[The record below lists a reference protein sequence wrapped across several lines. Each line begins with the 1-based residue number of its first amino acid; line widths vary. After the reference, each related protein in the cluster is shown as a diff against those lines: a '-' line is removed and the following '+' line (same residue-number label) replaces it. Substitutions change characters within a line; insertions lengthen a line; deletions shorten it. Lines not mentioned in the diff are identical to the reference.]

1 MSTILTV
8 QEYDEI
14 TYKEEYAEYKNRLE
28 PGKCHYLEKKYFDKL
43 LEYVRKT
50 VQKQLK
56 SSENKAKKKEP
67 FMEIVY
73 TSGTECLIKVRS
85 YIGLIQV
92 GSGLKIQIL
101 PKIYF
106 GEEEDRTKNVL
117 MDMLGCMKIF
127 SGWRLSKA
135 DLMSGDM
142 NLYDIFADMYLQEVR
157 KLVKRGLRS
166 GYEEKEANLT
176 SYKGTLVVS
185 RQIRENLAHKER
197 FFVRYEEFSLN
208 RAENRLIKTTLLR
221 LKKSASRQKQLQ
233 EINSLLLAFENVPVC
248 KDVTGDFLQ
257 IRTDRNSKEYEK
269 LMQWTR
275 IFLENKSFS
284 CFVGDVEAT
293 ALLFSMW
300 EIYENFVACKLKK
313 YLNKTW
319 EVSAQDTGYALFE
332 TPHKFE
338 MRPDLV
344 LRNGEKCVI
353 MDTKW
358 KILEDDPYNNY
369 KITSADMYQMY
380 AYSKRYKAEDIWLLY
395 PMTDWLRK
403 KNDIV
408 YDTGGSDVGFATRI
422 HIFGIDVAN
431 IKESIEELESKIN
444 R

>member
-1 MSTILTV
+1 MNRILTV
-8 QEYDEI
+8 REYDEI
-14 TYKEEYAEYKNRLE
+14 TCNKEYAEYRNRFN
-28 PGKCHYLEKKYFDKL
+28 PGRCHYLEEKYFDEL

-50 VQKQLK
+50 VRRQR
-56 SSENKAKKKEP
+56 KKEP
-67 FMEIVY
+67 FMEIEYRAEAKRVVKA
-73 TSGTECLIKVRS
+73 GS
-85 YIGLIQV
+85 YIGLIQL
-92 GSGLKIQIL
+92 GSGQKIQIL
-101 PKIYF
+101 PKF
-106 GEEEDRTKNVL
+106 CFEDGVDKTRNVL
-117 MDMLGCMKIF
+117 IDMLKCMKIF
-127 SGWRLSKA
+127 SGWKLSEA
-135 DLMSGDM
+135 DLMSADT
-142 NLYDIFADMYLQEVR
+142 NLYDIFTDMYLREVR

-176 SYKGTLVVS
+176 SYRGTLVVS
-185 RQIRENLAHKER
+185 RQIRENLAHRER

-221 LKKSASRQKQLQ
+221 LKKSVSGQKQLR
-233 EINSLLLAFENVPVC
+233 EIRSLLMAFENVPVS
-248 KDVTGDFLQ
+248 KDVTGDFSKVHN
-257 IRTDRNSKEYEK
+257 DRNSKEYEK

-275 IFLENKSFS
+275 ILLENKSFS
-284 CFVGDVEAT
+284 CFMGDVEST

-319 EVSAQDTGYALFE
+319 EVSAQDTGHALFE
-332 TPHKFE
+332 NPHRFE

-344 LRNGEKCVI
+344 LRNEKKCVI

-395 PMTDWLRK
+395 PITDWLRK

-408 YDTGGSDVGFATRI
+408 YDTGEADTGFATRI
-422 HIFGIDVAN
+422 HIFGVDVAN
-431 IKESIEELESKIN
+431 IKESIEELEAKIN
-444 R
+444 Q